1 MFYEQL
7 VKDRHGELLADAEQ
21 SRLARRQSAK
31 EPLVRLRLTIEFQL
45 GGREGPPQLQGEGG

>member
-21 SRLARRQSAK
+21 SRLARRQPAK
-31 EPLVRLRLTIEFQL
+31 EPLLKFRLTIELQL
-45 GGREGPPQLQGEGG
+45 GRRGKVSA